1 MPAPA
6 RHNTSRPRP
15 LFRLDPGWLFLMA
28 GCAIIGAT
36 VLIPAKLD
44 LDQAVWQRD
53 RAIAIEGHR
62 LERLERYGA
71 YLDALRREDESVV
84 LSLAALKLNKSPEDR
99 VPLGPFIDPA
109 STSASV
115 FPALEPPPL
124 ELPPAPSQAVRNP
137 RASTLE
143 RWTTDETI
151 RLWLIGAGVLCALVG
166 LLPAAVTLRPSAASP
181 ANT

>member
-1 MPAPA
+1 MPASA
-6 RHNTSRPRP
+6 RQPKRLPRP
-15 LFRLDPGWLFLMA
+15 LFRIDTGWLFLTA
-28 GCAIIGAT
+28 GCAIIAAT

-44 LDQAVWQRD
+44 LDQALWQRD

-62 LERLERYGA
+62 LERLARYGA
-71 YLDALRREDESVV
+71 YLDALRREDQSLV
-84 LSLAALKLNKSPEDR
+84 LSLAALKLNMSPVDR

-109 STSASV
+109 TTSASV
-115 FPALEPPPL
+115 FPGLEPPPL
-124 ELPPAPSQAVRNP
+124 EIAAAPIPPARNP

-143 RWTTDETI
+143 RWTTDETV

-166 LLPAAVTLRPSAASP
+166 LLPAAVTQRPTPRQP